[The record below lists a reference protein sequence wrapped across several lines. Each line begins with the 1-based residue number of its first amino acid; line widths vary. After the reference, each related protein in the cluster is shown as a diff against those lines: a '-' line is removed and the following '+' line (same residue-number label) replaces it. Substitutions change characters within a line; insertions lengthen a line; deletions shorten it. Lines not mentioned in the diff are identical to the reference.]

1 MYGLGVM
8 LWRDAGYSNILSTHN
23 DSNSSK
29 YWGNKNCMEIKIILY
44 KIFHPTV
51 KHVRERQNALLGTFT
66 VVHL

>member
-8 LWRDAGYSNILSTHN
+8 LDIATFKVCTHI
-23 DSNSSK
+23 DSNSSIDLV
-29 YWGNKNCMEIKIILY
+29 NKNCMEIKIILY